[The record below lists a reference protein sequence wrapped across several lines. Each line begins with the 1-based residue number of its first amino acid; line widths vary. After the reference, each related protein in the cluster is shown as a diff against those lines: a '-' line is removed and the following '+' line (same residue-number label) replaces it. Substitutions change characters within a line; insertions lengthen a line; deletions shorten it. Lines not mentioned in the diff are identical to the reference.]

1 MTRAKDIGN
10 GGSAILTRMTNLLAR
25 TLPSLLASKQFTA
38 LIATR
43 AFSED
48 SDQCEMT
55 PAPRHKPA
63 NRRLPVAPS
72 SETPAPAQSN

>member
-1 MTRAKDIGN
+1 MTGAKGIGN
-10 GGSAILTRMTNLLAR
+10 GGSAILTRMTHPLAC
-25 TLPSLLASKQFTA
+25 TLPSLLASKQFTT

-43 AFSED
+43 AFYED
-48 SDQCEMT
+48 SDRCEMT
-55 PAPRHKPA
+55 PAPRHEPA